1 MCQTFLTNILQVIYL
16 CVYNIV
22 MVLFCT
28 TKEIEVMDYI
38 KQIVDD
44 VRMQHPEASPV
55 EVAARLEQAGFA
67 KEWVAQ
73 VVGTQTTGPIV
84 VK

>member
-1 MCQTFLTNILQVIYL
+1 
-16 CVYNIV
+16 
-22 MVLFCT
+22 
-28 TKEIEVMDYI
+28 MDYI

-73 VVGTQTTGPIV
+73 IVGTQTIGTIL